1 MDQENGPVLSSAFP
15 PPPPY
20 YKSFTSENLQ
30 LLKSGN
36 VTDSLDKKRELQY
49 LVPPPAPVEG
59 SYTTFGDV
67 WRVRTPIQ
75 FEQRIDFSFLNVSR
89 H

>member
-20 YKSFTSENLQ
+20 YKSFTAENLQ

-36 VTDSLDKKRELQY
+36 VTNSLDKKQELQY

-67 WRVRTPIQ
+67 WRVRTPIK
-75 FEQRIDFSFLNVSR
+75 FEYN
-89 H
+89 